1 MNWNEYS
8 LCLNDLLSALVITDR
23 QGTPLPMTEG
33 FYALRRMT
41 QGLKTDWRAL
51 YLIGNGASASMASHV
66 AADMGKNAGVRTEV
80 FTDLALITALAN
92 DICYEE
98 VFAEPLRNRMRP
110 GDMLAAISSS
120 GNSRNILRAAEETER
135 LGGTV
140 ITFSAMNPDNPLRHS
155 GRLNFYIPARTY
167 GTAEIC
173 HTAMLHYWIDL
184 MVRASGNGNQPW

>member
-1 MNWNEYS
+1 MNWNDYGDR
-8 LCLNDLLSALVITDR
+8 LHQILNTLEITDR
-23 QGTPLPMTEG
+23 EGNARPMTEG

-41 QGLKTDWRAL
+41 RDLMAEKRAL

-92 DICYEE
+92 DLCYEE
-98 VFAEPLRNRMRP
+98 VFAEPLRCRLCE

-120 GNSRNILRAAEETER
+120 GRSPNILRAAQEARR
-135 LGGTV
+135 LGGKV
-140 ITFSAMNPDNPLRHS
+140 CTFSAMQPDNPLRS
-155 GRLNFYIPARTY
+155 AGDINFYVPADTY

-173 HTAMLHYWIDL
+173 HTAILHYWIDL
-184 MVRASGNGNQPW
+184 MIRAAGNDNSPR